1 MKKNFFIALFLYL
14 FIFSTQAE
22 IVTKIIID
30 GNNRVSDETIVVYG
44 DIEINKNYTE
54 TDLNKVLKNLY
65 STEFF
70 ENVNLT
76 LKNKSLNINVKEYP
90 IVNQLILKGEKRKS
104 YKEEIKKLI
113 KLKEKK
119 SFIKADLS
127 NDIETIKKLY
137 SSLGY
142 NFTKIETKVRK
153 IDDSNL
159 DLLIEIER
167 GERTKIS
174 SINFIGN
181 NYIRS
186 NRLLD
191 IIASEEDKFW
201 KFISKNTNLS
211 ENIINLDKRLLINY
225 YKSIGFYDVN
235 VTSNIAK
242 INKQGNADLIYTVNE
257 GKRFTINKISTNID
271 QVFDKKIFFPLNK
284 IFAKYAGSYY
294 SPFKIK
300 KLLDEIDAL
309 IENNNLQFVEHN
321 VQEVVEEKS
330 INIVFNIFEGEK
342 KLVERINISGNN
354 TTNENVI
361 RSELLLDEGDPL
373 TDLTLKKS
381 ISEIKNRRLFKNV
394 EYKIIDG
401 SEDNLKIIEIA
412 VEEQSTGEISAGAG
426 IGTSGGTL
434 AFAVKEN
441 NWLGEGKSLGFDVQL
456 SNDSLGGFITYRN
469 PNYDFLGNSV
479 FYRLSSEKNDKPDQG
494 YENSVV
500 SASAG
505 TSFEQYRDI
514 NVSLGLS
521 ASIDDLKTEDSASAT
536 LKKQEGNFS
545 EFAGSYGFSVDKRDR
560 VFMPTSGMITAFNQ
574 SLPIYAD
581 KKFIGNTLASSVY
594 KSFSDNIVGST
605 KIYLSTI
612 NGLDD
617 DDVRLNKRKRLSTTR
632 LRGFEAGKVG
642 PVDGRDHI
650 GGNYAAALNFEANLP
665 NLLPDN
671 SNADASLFLDFGNVW
686 GVDYTN
692 ELDDSNKVRST
703 TGVNINW
710 KSPIGPISFVFSQAL
725 LKAGTDKTEAF
736 NFNLGTTF

>member
-1 MKKNFFIALFLYL
+1 MKKNFFVALFLYL

-30 GNNRVSDETIVVYG
+30 GNNRVSDETIIVYG
-44 DIEINKNYTE
+44 DIKINKNYTE
-54 TDLNKVLKNLY
+54 IDLNKVLKNLY

-119 SFIKADLS
+119 SFIKSDLS

-142 NFTKIETKVRK
+142 NFTKIEPKVRK

-271 QVFDKKIFFPLNK
+271 QIFDKKIFFPLNK
-284 IFAKYAGSYY
+284 IFSNYAGSYY

-300 KLLDEIDAL
+300 KLLDEIDEL

-321 VQEVVEEKS
+321 VQEVVEENS

-361 RSELLLDEGDPL
+361 RGELLLDEGDPL
-373 TDLTLKKS
+373 TDLTLQKS
-381 ISEIKNRRLFKNV
+381 ISEIKARGIFKNV

-434 AFAVKEN
+434 AFAIKEN

-456 SNDSLGGFITYRN
+456 TNDSIGGFITYRN

-514 NVSLGLS
+514 KVSLGLS

-545 EFAGSYGFSVDKRDR
+545 ELAGSYGFSVDKRDR
-560 VFMPTSGMITAFNQ
+560 VFMPTSGTISSFNQ

-642 PVDGRDHI
+642 PVDGKDHV

-671 SNADASLFLDFGNVW
+671 TNADASLFLDFGNVW
-686 GVDYTN
+686 GVDYSN

-725 LKAGTDKTEAF
+725 LKAGTDKTESF

>member
-242 INKQGNADLIYTVNE
+242 INKQGNAHLIYTVNE